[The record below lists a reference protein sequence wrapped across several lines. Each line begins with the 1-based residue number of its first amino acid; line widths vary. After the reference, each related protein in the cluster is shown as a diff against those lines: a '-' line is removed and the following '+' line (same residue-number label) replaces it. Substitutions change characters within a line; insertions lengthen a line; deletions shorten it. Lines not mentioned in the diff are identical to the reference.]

1 VIVFDLK
8 CPKNHVFEGWFGSS
22 DDYEDQRARGLLA
35 CPMCGDVSVAK
46 AVMAPAVAAKGNQ
59 RVENLPV
66 PNSASAPP
74 TGRSKTVPVSSGM
87 DLEKAQL
94 LMSALAEAQSAALKN
109 SEWVGRGF
117 ADAARAM
124 HYGEQE
130 YKPIHGEVAADEA
143 KGLIEEGIEVAPL
156 IFPIIPPKAQN

>member
-8 CPKNHVFEGWFGSS
+8 CAGNHVFEGWFGSS
-22 DDYEDQRARGLLA
+22 GDYEDQRARGLLV
-35 CPMCGDVSVAK
+35 CPICEDASVVK

-59 RVENLPV
+59 RTEHLPV
-66 PNSASAPP
+66 PASATP
-74 TGRSKTVPVSSGM
+74 SKQPQTVPVSSGM

-109 SEWVGRGF
+109 SEWVGRRF
-117 ADAARAM
+117 AEAARAM

-130 YKPIHGEVAADEA
+130 HKPIHGEVAAEEA

-156 IFPIIPPKAQN
+156 IFPIVPPKAQN